1 MKPTQKIIFNTAV
14 LYMKI
19 VICMAISIC
28 TVPIVLHS
36 LGESDYGLF
45 NLIAGIISMLA
56 FINGAM
62 TVSTQ
67 RYLSVTIGEKDKNK
81 LLQIYNISILLHII
95 IGLIIVLLI
104 EGSIPILFKYFLN
117 INSGQEDV
125 AHLLFHFLVISMF
138 FSVVTVPFDAVL
150 NSYENMLFFSIS
162 GIIEYLL
169 KLAVALSLTL
179 FSSARLEIYGIS
191 ITLITILVLIIKYV
205 YCRNKYKDLHISPR
219 SCRNKKLFIEMFGF
233 AGWNTL
239 SSLAMVSRNQGIAII
254 LNHFHGT
261 VINAA
266 YGIANQ
272 VNAALGYFS
281 STIQKS
287 INPQLMESEG
297 LHAQE
302 RLQNLTF
309 ALTKYSVLILGAMSL
324 PVIIELPFITG
335 IWIGNVPQYTI
346 EFTRI
351 IIILSLITQSSSG
364 LMSAVQ
370 SSGRVK
376 WYTTSVSI
384 MLLITLPLSYFALK
398 YFLIPTYA
406 LLIACVIEIAV
417 FFVRLMFANKLQSI
431 PVWEYISKAILPNL
445 AIFISIGACLYAI
458 TTIMETSFIR
468 LIIVTSLDISL
479 YCILAYHLAMNKG
492 EKEYI
497 CNVAKKIKKKI
508 KK

>member
-81 LLQIYNISILLHII
+81 LLQVYNISILLHII

-335 IWIGNVPQYTI
+335 IWQRTTIHNRVYAHNNHSVSHYTI
-346 EFTRI
+346 VLRTHVCGTIFRKGEMVHHERQYHATYHSAI
-351 IIILSLITQSSSG
+351 VILCLEILSHTYICIADSVHHRDCGVLRKTYVRKQV
-364 LMSAVQ
+364 AVYPRM
-370 SSGRVK
+370 GV
-376 WYTTSVSI
+376 Y
-384 MLLITLPLSYFALK
+384 
-398 YFLIPTYA
+398 
-406 LLIACVIEIAV
+406 
-417 FFVRLMFANKLQSI
+417 LQSHI
-431 PVWEYISKAILPNL
+431 AKS
-445 AIFISIGACLYAI
+445 
-458 TTIMETSFIR
+458 
-468 LIIVTSLDISL
+468 
-479 YCILAYHLAMNKG
+479 
-492 EKEYI
+492 
-497 CNVAKKIKKKI
+497 CNIH
-508 KK
+508 

>member
-81 LLQIYNISILLHII
+81 LLQVYNISILLHII

-169 KLAVALSLTL
+169 K
-179 FSSARLEIYGIS
+179 
-191 ITLITILVLIIKYV
+191 
-205 YCRNKYKDLHISPR
+205 
-219 SCRNKKLFIEMFGF
+219 
-233 AGWNTL
+233 
-239 SSLAMVSRNQGIAII
+239 
-254 LNHFHGT
+254 
-261 VINAA
+261 
-266 YGIANQ
+266 
-272 VNAALGYFS
+272 
-281 STIQKS
+281 
-287 INPQLMESEG
+287 
-297 LHAQE
+297 
-302 RLQNLTF
+302 
-309 ALTKYSVLILGAMSL
+309 
-324 PVIIELPFITG
+324 
-335 IWIGNVPQYTI
+335 
-346 EFTRI
+346 
-351 IIILSLITQSSSG
+351 
-364 LMSAVQ
+364 
-370 SSGRVK
+370 
-376 WYTTSVSI
+376 
-384 MLLITLPLSYFALK
+384 
-398 YFLIPTYA
+398 
-406 LLIACVIEIAV
+406 
-417 FFVRLMFANKLQSI
+417 
-431 PVWEYISKAILPNL
+431 
-445 AIFISIGACLYAI
+445 
-458 TTIMETSFIR
+458 
-468 LIIVTSLDISL
+468 
-479 YCILAYHLAMNKG
+479 
-492 EKEYI
+492 
-497 CNVAKKIKKKI
+497 
-508 KK
+508 